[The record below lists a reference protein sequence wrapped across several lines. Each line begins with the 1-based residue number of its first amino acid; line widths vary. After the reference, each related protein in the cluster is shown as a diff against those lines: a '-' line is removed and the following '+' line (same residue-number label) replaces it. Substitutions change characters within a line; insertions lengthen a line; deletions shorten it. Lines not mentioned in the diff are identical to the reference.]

1 MNNVAFCFI
10 VKDGDK
16 YLEKNLMKIIQFGDL
31 YLDNYRIYYV
41 ENDSI
46 DKTNEILDKFKKKY
60 KNIYGQHLKLDG
72 KHSTELCNK
81 FNERNCSNRTR
92 RLAFIRNQVLNQAKN
107 WKECNYI
114 FMLDLDFIDFDMKE
128 LYNMFNII
136 KNDKDTNGIF
146 GMSISHNSCVYDISA
161 IKPSHKL
168 IEIYLKKNLVK
179 VDSAFSGFGI
189 YKIKYIID
197 NNVKYNEK
205 TNDIEHT
212 DFNNKIKNLYVY
224 TNFTPIYYSY
234 NGYCI
239 DDVIIVLLFIILI
252 IFSGYFSKV
261 ISIFLTISYVFKFQ
275 TDYNERYG
283 HKYL

>member
-41 ENDSI
+41 ENDSV

-60 KNIYGQHLKLDG
+60 KNIYGEHLKLDG

-107 WKECNYI
+107 WKECNYMI
-114 FMLDLDFIDFDMKE
+114 MLDLDFIDFDMKE

-136 KNDKDTNGIF
+136 KNDKRINGIF
-146 GMSISHNSCVYDISA
+146 GMSISN
-161 IKPSHKL
+161 K
-168 IEIYLKKNLVK
+168 
-179 VDSAFSGFGI
+179 GF
-189 YKIKYIID
+189 
-197 NNVKYNEK
+197 
-205 TNDIEHT
+205 
-212 DFNNKIKNLYVY
+212 L
-224 TNFTPIYYSY
+224 
-234 NGYCI
+234 
-239 DDVIIVLLFIILI
+239 
-252 IFSGYFSKV
+252 
-261 ISIFLTISYVFKFQ
+261 
-275 TDYNERYG
+275 
-283 HKYL
+283 

>member
-1 MNNVAFCFI
+1 
-10 VKDGDK
+10 
-16 YLEKNLMKIIQFGDL
+16 
-31 YLDNYRIYYV
+31 
-41 ENDSI
+41 
-46 DKTNEILDKFKKKY
+46 
-60 KNIYGQHLKLDG
+60 
-72 KHSTELCNK
+72 
-81 FNERNCSNRTR
+81 
-92 RLAFIRNQVLNQAKN
+92 
-107 WKECNYI
+107 
-114 FMLDLDFIDFDMKE
+114 
-128 LYNMFNII
+128 
-136 KNDKDTNGIF
+136 
-146 GMSISHNSCVYDISA
+146 MSISHNSCVYDISA

-168 IEIYLKKNLVK
+168 IEIYFKKNLVK

-261 ISIFLTISYVFKFQ
+261 IAIFLAISYVFKFQ
-275 TDYNERYG
+275 TDYNKRYA